1 METNERQ
8 IGSRQSDER
17 QSDKAQPERQ
27 VGGRLGRLWRE
38 NWLFL
43 LVIAGIIVAFLMLRT
58 TASAVGTVQE
68 VDAILTNGTP
78 TLVEFYS
85 NT

>member
-1 METNERQ
+1 MTLFRERL
-8 IGSRQSDER
+8 
-17 QSDKAQPERQ
+17 
-27 VGGRLGRLWRE
+27 VRLLRD

-43 LVIAGIIVAFLMLRT
+43 LIIGAIAIAFLALRT
-58 TASAVGTVQE
+58 PGSAVGSVAE
-68 VDAILTNGTP
+68 VDTILQDGQP